1 MIGDGKVFVTT
12 CCPFVPLC
20 VVHDPV
26 DGGAEAPL
34 AVVPVLTGAVQEVVV
49 HAQVVPQLM
58 GHVLNKITD
67 CESNCG
73 HVNIYVTVIPFD
85 GFQNL

>member
-34 AVVPVLTGAVQEVVV
+34 AVVPVLAGAVQEVVV

-58 GHVLNKITD
+58 GHVLNKKK
-67 CESNCG
+67 
-73 HVNIYVTVIPFD
+73 
-85 GFQNL
+85 LLK